1 MDEVKS
7 EKGNEN
13 MIPEIDPR
21 MAEELLGKIKEG
33 YMDKEILV
41 LVLSEFFEM
50 KARIKRIEDALTAP
64 GKHVLEGSDVYYN
77 VARLLR

>member
-1 MDEVKS
+1 MDEVES
-7 EKGNEN
+7 GKGKEN
-13 MIPEIDPR
+13 MVPEIDPK
-21 MAEELLGKIKEG
+21 MAEEMLGKVKEG
-33 YMDKEILV
+33 YMDKEMMV

-64 GKHVLEGSDVYYN
+64 GKHVLERSDVYYN